1 MTLSSRHGRSRP
13 DPGQNTDFGPA
24 PSTDSRAGR
33 SLGRTNTTARA
44 RSQSRHHEQQHL
56 NLPDPS
62 SFPLPPQRPSID
74 PSPSADPRHSRVVL
88 VEKKD
93 HRYDAARKAFSSQEN
108 DGVEKLRIYMGD
120 SETYNMVPHPTHRTN
135 AKDIILTMQDAGMM
149 KGWVGSGEWMLWEV
163 WKELGV
169 ERPIRTFEVVGD
181 VVGAWGKLGVTGG
194 NRLIA
199 KISGLAPV
207 LSRSALPSS
216 APMCSGYVDFEA
228 KRGKWVKKWLMLR
241 ENAVYVAKRENAKEE
256 LLCSLSNFD
265 AYIVTR
271 AIKAPKPFTFALK
284 STDDLSF
291 FEDKS
296 DYMHLISCDEK
307 TGGRWMERV
316 LLARSFVLYQEK
328 STLFTASNGAA
339 PTALSRSGTTSRKRA
354 PTLLGSVLPSEPPI
368 PPPMSH
374 GHGHGHGVFE
384 PGSLLGRQ
392 QAQRV

>member
-1 MTLSSRHGRSRP
+1 M
-13 DPGQNTDFGPA
+13 
-24 PSTDSRAGR
+24 
-33 SLGRTNTTARA
+33 
-44 RSQSRHHEQQHL
+44 
-56 NLPDPS
+56 
-62 SFPLPPQRPSID
+62 
-74 PSPSADPRHSRVVL
+74 
-88 VEKKD
+88 EKKD
-93 HRYDAARKAFSSQEN
+93 HRYDAVARKGTLPSSSQDASTGSG
-108 DGVEKLRIYMGD
+108 DGGGDNKLRVYMGD
-120 SETYNMVPHPTHRTN
+120 SETYNMVPFPSPSPHSTQKTN

-163 WKELGV
+163 WGELGV
-169 ERPIRTFEVVGD
+169 ERPIRTFESVGD
-181 VVGAWGKLGVTGG
+181 VLGAWGKLGVASLNANGSLGGNGNGKG

-199 KISGLAPV
+199 KISALAPV

-271 AIKAPKPFTFALK
+271 AFKAPKPFTFALK

-296 DYMHLISCDEK
+296 DYMHLISCEEK
-307 TGGRWMERV
+307 TGQRWMERV

-354 PTLLGSVLPSEPPI
+354 PTLLGSIPSEPLSYPANPV
-368 PPPMSH
+368 PPPM
-374 GHGHGHGVFE
+374 GNGHGHGVFE